1 MKTQQKFFAQ
11 NDLAYPKPDDI
22 AENDA
27 GLPAPILTERAK
39 MVESWCK
46 QGTWAM
52 CEECGSMIPRRMEP
66 STMLKGSFEEM
77 EEDQTLTIKGIQ
89 FKSCCLALSVA

>member
-1 MKTQQKFFAQ
+1 
-11 NDLAYPKPDDI
+11 
-22 AENDA
+22 
-27 GLPAPILTERAK
+27 
-39 MVESWCK
+39 
-46 QGTWAM
+46 M

-89 FKSCCLALSVA
+89 FKSCCLALSMA